1 MKRKILFVA
10 VAAVATATA
19 GCTAVPPAPAG
30 PNPTDPAA
38 AAPPVV
44 YQPVFGG
51 YQPYT
56 DQPVGN
62 WRDANDAV
70 GRIGGWREY
79 AREVEA
85 DAAPGAP
92 QPAGAKPAPG
102 AAGATP
108 KPAAGGHAGHSKP

>member
-1 MKRKILFVA
+1 MKRTKLLIAA
-10 VAAVATATA
+10 VAAATA

-30 PNPTDPAA
+30 PNPADPAA

-79 AREVEA
+79 AREAEA
-85 DAAPGAP
+85 DAAPRAP
-92 QPAGAKPAPG
+92 QPAGANPAPG
-102 AAGATP
+102 AAS
-108 KPAAGGHAGHSKP
+108 KPATGGHAGHMKN